1 MGPLLI
7 RSLGRIDFY
16 FTTGLPLM
24 PLYYIIEKD
33 TDKTKLEN
41 DWDDTWGPRRI
52 SFYLRNCVLTR
63 LDFSKNSFRI
73 KGGNVGRG
81 RALRGSVHE
90 EGREAK
96 SW

>member
-33 TDKTKLEN
+33 TNKTIWKMTGTTL
-41 DWDDTWGPRRI
+41 GPKRI
-52 SFYLRNCVLTR
+52 AFYLRNCVLTR

>member
-33 TDKTKLEN
+33 TDKTHWKMTGDPNEL
-41 DWDDTWGPRRI
+41 PFI
-52 SFYLRNCVLTR
+52 
-63 LDFSKNSFRI
+63 
-73 KGGNVGRG
+73 
-81 RALRGSVHE
+81 
-90 EGREAK
+90 
-96 SW
+96 

>member
-33 TDKTKLEN
+33 TDKTNLEN
-41 DWDDTWGPRRI
+41 DWDDTGTQTNCLLFEKLCFDSPR
-52 SFYLRNCVLTR
+52 FLKKQ
-63 LDFSKNSFRI
+63 FSNQ
-73 KGGNVGRG
+73 
-81 RALRGSVHE
+81 
-90 EGREAK
+90 REAM
-96 SW
+96 WGGEGH

>member
-33 TDKTKLEN
+33 TDQTPG
-41 DWDDTWGPRRI
+41 DWDDTGTQTNCLLFEKLCFDSPR
-52 SFYLRNCVLTR
+52 FLKKQ
-63 LDFSKNSFRI
+63 FSNQGRQCGEG
-73 KGGNVGRG
+73 KGTEGN
-81 RALRGSVHE
+81 RA
-90 EGREAK
+90 
-96 SW
+96 

>member
-33 TDKTKLEN
+33 TDKTHLEN
-41 DWDDTWGPRRI
+41 DWESGIQTNFLLFEKLCFDSPR
-52 SFYLRNCVLTR
+52 FLKKQ
-63 LDFSKNSFRI
+63 FSNQVRQ
-73 KGGNVGRG
+73 
-81 RALRGSVHE
+81 
-90 EGREAK
+90 
-96 SW
+96 